1 MVGYILSGRA
11 SFSRGYPTLRLSSYD
26 LSKPNAYSWLAINQK
41 NYFTDMDALMHVH
54 ERARKRMQARER
66 EISVVKP
73 HKTLVCRHE
82 NNKNLITIELANE
95 HIPPIYF

>member
-1 MVGYILSGRA
+1 
-11 SFSRGYPTLRLSSYD
+11 
-26 LSKPNAYSWLAINQK
+26 
-41 NYFTDMDALMHVH
+41 MHSCMYTR